1 MNNQEIIKQITTA
14 LESIN
19 PYKAIVYGS
28 SAYGEPGPDSDIDL
42 IVVLNRR
49 GYPANYAEKM
59 ENHRSIRKLL
69 RDINREVALDIVVYT
84 IDEWDSFVKIG
95 SSFSRVVIEK
105 GRAIA

>member
-1 MNNQEIIKQITTA
+1 MNNQELIKKIAAA
-14 LESIN
+14 LASIN
-19 PYKAIVYGS
+19 PYKAILYGS

-42 IVVLNRR
+42 IVVLNRH

-69 RDINREVALDIVVYT
+69 REINREVALDIVVYT
-84 IDEWDSFVKIG
+84 IDEWDLFLKTG